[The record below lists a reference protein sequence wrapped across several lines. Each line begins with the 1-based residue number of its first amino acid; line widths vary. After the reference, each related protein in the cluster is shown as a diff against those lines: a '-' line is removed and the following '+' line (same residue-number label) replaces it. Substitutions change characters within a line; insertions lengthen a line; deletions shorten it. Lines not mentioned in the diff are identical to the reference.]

1 MTEASI
7 EDRAKRMGWV
17 SEENFK
23 GDKERWIGA
32 EKFVE
37 RGENEL
43 PIMRE
48 RMRKMD
54 GTIVGLNSTI
64 SGMKDTF
71 GKFQE
76 HQVGVSKRAYDKAMK
91 DITKRQREAVEKGDT
106 GSFDDAEKEK
116 EDLVLEVS
124 DAPAGNAPAGNQVAA
139 DEFNQW
145 VAGNEWFNEP
155 DLQKY
160 ASTMSVYIQDQTGLA
175 GVKLYDEVKKEVELR
190 FPDRFKNKRRSEPTA
205 VVGDGEAPVKPGK
218 QTFSNLPKDA
228 QESCNQFIK
237 EIPGYT
243 KEQYLK
249 DYQW

>member
-1 MTEASI
+1 MSI
-7 EDRAKRMGWV
+7 EEAAKRMGWV
-17 SEENFK
+17 PEDKFK
-23 GDKERWIGA
+23 GDKDRWIGA

-76 HQVGVSKRAYDKAMK
+76 HQAGVSKRAYEKGMK
-91 DITKRQREAVEKGDT
+91 DITNRQREAVEKGDT
-106 GSFDDAEKEK
+106 DSFDKAEKEK
-116 EDLVLEVS
+116 EDLVLETPVVDS
-124 DAPAGNAPAGNQVAA
+124 SAA
-139 DEFNQW
+139 AAEFNQW
-145 VAGNEWFNEP
+145 VAGNTWFNEP

-160 ASTMSVYIQDQTGLA
+160 ASTMSVYIQDQTGLT
-175 GVKLYDEVKKEVELR
+175 GTKLYDEVKKEVELR
-190 FPDRFKNKRRSEPTA
+190 FPDRFDNKKRGAPTT
-205 VVGDGEAPVKPGK
+205 VVGDGETPVKPEK
-218 QTFSNLPKDA
+218 QSFGNLPKDA
-228 QESCNQFIK
+228 QEICKQFIK
-237 EIPGYT
+237 DIPGYT

>member
-1 MTEASI
+1 MSV

-17 SEENFK
+17 PEENFK
-23 GDKERWIGA
+23 GDKERWIDA
-32 EKFVE
+32 DKFVE

-64 SGMKDTF
+64 SGMRETF

-76 HQVGVSKRAYDKAMK
+76 HQAGVAKRAYDRALK
-91 DITKRQREAVEKGDT
+91 DIANRQREAVEKGDT
-106 GSFDDAEKEK
+106 DSFDKAEKEK
-116 EDLVLEVS
+116 EDLVLEVPVV
-124 DAPAGNAPAGNQVAA
+124 DIPVDNQAA
-139 DEFNQW
+139 QVEFNQW
-145 VAGNEWFNEP
+145 VAGNAWFNEP

-160 ASTMSVYIQDQTGLA
+160 ASTISVYLQDQSGLT
-175 GVKLYDEVKKEVELR
+175 GVKLYDEVKKEVQLR
-190 FPDRFKNKRRSEPTA
+190 FPDRFKSERPTA

-218 QTFSNLPKDA
+218 RTFNNLPKDA
-228 QESCNQFIK
+228 QESCKQFIK

>member
-1 MTEASI
+1 MSTE
-7 EDRAKRMGWV
+7 EKAKRMGWV

-23 GDKERWIGA
+23 GDKERWIDA

-54 GTIVGLNSTI
+54 GTIVGLNNTI
-64 SGMKDTF
+64 SNMKDTF

-76 HQVGVSKRAYDKAMK
+76 HQADVSKRAYNRAMK
-91 DITKRQREAVEKGDT
+91 DITNRQREAVEKGDT
-106 GSFDDAEKEK
+106 DSFDKAEKEK
-116 EDLVLEVS
+116 DDLVLEIPDV
-124 DAPAGNAPAGNQVAA
+124 PVGNQPAEA
-139 DEFNQW
+139 EFNQW
-145 VAGNEWFNEP
+145 VASNNWFNEP

-160 ASTMSVYIQDQTGLA
+160 ASTMSVYIQDQTGLT
-175 GVKLYDEVKKEVELR
+175 GVELYDEVKKEVELR

-205 VVGDGEAPVKPGK
+205 VVGGGEAPAKPGK
-218 QTFSNLPKDA
+218 QTFNNLPKDA
-228 QESCNQFIK
+228 QEMCNQFIK

>member
-1 MTEASI
+1 MTESST

-23 GDKERWIGA
+23 GDKDRWIGA
-32 EKFVE
+32 DKFLE

-48 RMRKMD
+48 RMKKMD

-76 HQVGVSKRAYDKAMK
+76 HQAGVSKRAYEKAMK
-91 DITKRQREAVEKGDT
+91 DITGRQREAVEKGDT
-106 GSFDDAEKEK
+106 DSFDKAEKEK
-116 EDLVLEVS
+116 EDLVLEVPIEDDS
-124 DAPAGNAPAGNQVAA
+124 VAEV
-139 DEFNQW
+139 EFNQW
-145 VAGNEWFNEP
+145 VAGNKWFNEP

-160 ASTMSVYIQDQTGLA
+160 ASTMSVYIQDQSGLT

-190 FPDRFKNKRRSEPTA
+190 FPDRFDNKNRNAPTA
-205 VVGDGEAPVKPGK
+205 VVGDGETPIKPEK
-218 QTFSNLPKDA
+218 QSFGNLPKDA
-228 QESCNQFIK
+228 QEICKQFIK
-237 EIPGYT
+237 DIPGYT

>member
-1 MTEASI
+1 MTEASV
-7 EDRAKRMGWV
+7 EDKAKRMGWV

-23 GDKERWIGA
+23 GDKDRWIEA

-76 HQVGVSKRAYDKAMK
+76 HQAGVSKRAYDKAIK
-91 DITKRQREAVEKGDT
+91 DITSRQREAVEKGDT
-106 GSFDDAEKEK
+106 DSFDKAEKEK
-116 EDLVLEVS
+116 EDLVQEVPV
-124 DAPAGNAPAGNQVAA
+124 DNIPEGNPAAET
-139 DEFNQW
+139 EFNQW

-160 ASTMSVYIQDQTGLA
+160 ASTISVYLQDQTGLT

-190 FPDRFKNKRRSEPTA
+190 FPDRFKNQRRKEPTV

-218 QTFSNLPKDA
+218 QTFGNLPKDA

-237 EIPGYT
+237 DIPGYT